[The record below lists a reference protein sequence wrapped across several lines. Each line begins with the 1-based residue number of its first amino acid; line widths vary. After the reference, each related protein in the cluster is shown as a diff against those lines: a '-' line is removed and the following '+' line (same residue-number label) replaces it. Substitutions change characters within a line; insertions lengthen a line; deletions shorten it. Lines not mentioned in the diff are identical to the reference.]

1 MTPASL
7 VSPSGPPSPPPPP
20 LPPPPPAPAPA
31 PGPQQPP
38 SIIRHLSTSDL
49 VGTAKF
55 AGFQLSAKSASL
67 FHQAIRVDKERDR
80 RPGKMPL
87 VAAYKDLDREIR
99 DATLTLLHDS
109 LDWEATLDCFAMLI
123 AALFTLYL
131 PYLAILRNRVEE
143 LGIEDEVVGEEREVE
158 VGVEVEVVGKGEVV
172 VEVEAEVEALLARN
186 SELSTAL
193 AALRFACKMSTDISC
208 KLNADFEAAPR
219 SPLMLSAP
227 AAGTCY
233 LVIVA
238 FASLRRIFPE
248 ERGECEE
255 NIAEK
260 FESLRLFSFRWG
272 LAG

>member
-7 VSPSGPPSPPPPP
+7 VSPDGAADRLQSPPPPS
-20 LPPPPPAPAPA
+20 AR
-31 PGPQQPP
+31 
-38 SIIRHLSTSDL
+38 SIIRHLSASDL

-131 PYLAILRNRVEE
+131 PYLAVL
-143 LGIEDEVVGEEREVE
+143 EDRADEAGAGVG
-158 VGVEVEVVGKGEVV
+158 
-172 VEVEAEVEALLARN
+172 VEALLECN
-186 SELSTAL
+186 EELSTAL
-193 AALRFACKMSTDISC
+193 AALQFACKMSTDISC

-219 SPLMLSAP
+219 SPLFLSAP
-227 AAGTCY
+227 AGGTCY
-233 LVIVA
+233 LVILA
-238 FASLRRIFPE
+238 FASLCRIFPE
-248 ERGECEE
+248 RRDECEE

-260 FESLRLFSFRWG
+260 FESLKLFSFRWG